1 MVDKERALEALGHID
16 PELIERME
24 VQKKRRLPRPLRAGL
39 IAACVCLALVGTV
52 GAVMVGFDFVGS
64 FLPDGVHGLWGTDA
78 VSHVRLFPGISG
90 IDRSP
95 WDI

>member
-39 IAACVCLALVGTV
+39 IAA
-52 GAVMVGFDFVGS
+52 
-64 FLPDGVHGLWGTDA
+64 
-78 VSHVRLFPGISG
+78 
-90 IDRSP
+90 
-95 WDI
+95 

>member
-64 FLPDGVHGLWGTDA
+64 FSQTGLWGTDA

-90 IDRSP
+90 IDRGP